1 MRVLCLA
8 GTSPGVVTETLY
20 ALAIARGEQITHLH
34 ILTTSRGKERMET
47 SLPGALAAM
56 RADYPEHASNLPEE
70 PLIEAI
76 KDREG
81 NPLEDISTSAQS
93 AIAGDRILT
102 LVRIY
107 TDPTHARLHASLAGG
122 RKTMSYYMGMAMAMC
137 ARAEDELSHV
147 LVDPAAE
154 SCNTFY
160 YPTPEPRQ
168 MEGSLGAFD
177 ASKVEVLLHTL
188 PVFRM
193 RGLLEHRGYKNHSV
207 NSFAD
212 YIGVAQRAIEP
223 ALVTLD
229 LNNCSVE
236 VDGILLE
243 LSPTQTAIYA
253 VMLLD
258 RHDKREEGTPFVDMV
273 DEDAHHAGMMQR
285 IQKSLDKQRR
295 RIGSDSY
302 FFMTPYDETSAGK
315 LRALISK
322 LRARLRA
329 QLPEERHEQ
338 LIPVKQGGRHE
349 VSYTLAID
357 PESIDIIGER

>member
-1 MRVLCLA
+1 MVPRKSDRVRPGTRDDGGVMRVLCLA
-8 GTSPGVVTETLY
+8 GNSPGVVTETLY

-34 ILTTSRGKERMET
+34 ILTTSKGKERMET
-47 SLPGALAAM
+47 SLPDALAAM
-56 RADYPEHASNLPEE
+56 RADYPEQASNLPEE

-147 LVDPAAE
+147 LVDPVAE
-154 SCNTFY
+154 FSRTFY
-160 YPTPEPRQ
+160 YPTPEPRD

-193 RGLLEHRGYKNHSV
+193 RGLLEHRGYKDRAVS
-207 NSFAD
+207 SFAD

-229 LNNCSVE
+229 LNNYSVE
-236 VDGILLE
+236 VDGLLLE
-243 LSPTQTAIYA
+243 LSPTQTAIYS

-258 RHDKREEGTPFVDMV
+258 RYDRRE
-273 DEDAHHAGMMQR
+273 
-285 IQKSLDKQRR
+285 
-295 RIGSDSY
+295 
-302 FFMTPYDETSAGK
+302 
-315 LRALISK
+315 
-322 LRARLRA
+322 
-329 QLPEERHEQ
+329 
-338 LIPVKQGGRHE
+338 GGRR
-349 VSYTLAID
+349 SRIWSTKTRTTR
-357 PESIDIIGER
+357 G